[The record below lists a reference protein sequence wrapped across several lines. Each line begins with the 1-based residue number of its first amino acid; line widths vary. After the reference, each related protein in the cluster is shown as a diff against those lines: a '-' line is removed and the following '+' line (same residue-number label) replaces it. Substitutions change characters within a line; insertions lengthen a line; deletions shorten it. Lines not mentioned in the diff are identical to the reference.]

1 MEKNVPMYLSEYCEY
16 CPYLEPEMN
25 VTRAHSLTEDTINI
39 ISVLCENRGKCERL
53 YRYLKDNILKKEGND
68 ETD

>member
-1 MEKNVPMYLSEYCEY
+1 MEKNVPMYLSEYCEN
-16 CPYLEPEMN
+16 CPYLEPEMKMM
-25 VTRAHSLTEDTINI
+25 RAHSLTEDTLNF

-53 YRYLKDNILKKEGND
+53 YRHLKDNILKKGENN